1 MDLMSTAQLMGNFGE
16 FFGAIA
22 VVVTLV
28 YLARQIRQNSNQM
41 KIQADMQFVASLDGT
56 DRAFSRFRQFLI
68 TNEEVC
74 GIWNKAIDN
83 FESLSGTDRTR
94 ADQLLMEFYVIYHNL
109 YLRFRPV
116 NSEYFGM
123 SVEQEL
129 KRVIS
134 PELEHAGVRDWWW
147 QNKHRI
153 STPEFHDL
161 MSGIVREQ
169 DEKYQ

>member
-16 FFGAIA
+16 FFGAIV

-28 YLARQIRQNSNQM
+28 YLARQIRQNSNQI
-41 KIQADMQFVASLDGT
+41 KLQADMQFVTSLDGT
-56 DRAFSRFRQFLI
+56 DRAFSSFRQLLI
-68 TNEEVC
+68 INEDVC
-74 GIWNKAIDN
+74 AIWNKAIDN
-83 FESLSGTDRTR
+83 FDSLTGNDRTR

-116 NSEYFGM
+116 NSEYFGV

-129 KRVIS
+129 ARVIS
-134 PELEHAGVRDWWW
+134 PELEHASVRTWWW

-153 STPEFHDL
+153 STPEFVDL

-169 DEKYQ
+169 DEKYK